1 MARVLALVY
10 GLICYAVF
18 LGTFLYAIWF
28 VYSMDSLS
36 PEPGSSWVTAL
47 IIDAAVLALF
57 AVQHSTMARPGF
69 KRVWTKLIPHP
80 IERSTYVLLASAALI
95 LMYAV
100 WQPLPGVIW
109 NVESPVSRGLIRG
122 LFGLGW
128 LTVLVATFLINHFD
142 LFGLR
147 QVWTYFQNRPYEP
160 LKFRTPGFYRFVR
173 HPIYLGFIVAFW
185 STPTMTMH
193 HLFFSI
199 MTFAY
204 ILVAIQLEERDLVT
218 YHGDQYQIYRGGVSM
233 LVPWPSKR

>member
-1 MARVLALVY
+1 MARISALIY
-10 GLICYAVF
+10 GLICYAIF

-28 VYSMDSLS
+28 VYSMDSLA

-57 AVQHSTMARPGF
+57 AIQHSTMARPGF

-80 IERSTYVLLASAALI
+80 IERSTYVLLASGALI

-100 WQPLPGVIW
+100 WQPLPGIIW
-109 NVESPVSRGLIRG
+109 NVESPALRGLLRG

-147 QVWTYFQNRPYEP
+147 QVWTYFQNRSYEP

-173 HPIYLGFIVAFW
+173 HPIYLGFIIAFW

-193 HLFFSI
+193 HFFFSF

-204 ILVAIQLEERDLVT
+204 ILVAIKLEERDLIT
-218 YHGDQYQIYRGGVSM
+218 YHGEPYQIYRSGVSM
-233 LVPWPSKR
+233 LVPWPPRK